1 MPISQI
7 LSPDRTFA
15 GVQGVSKK
23 RVLELTGKL
32 VAQHTNLDADAIY
45 DSLIAREKLGSTG
58 FGHGIAIPHCRLPGC
73 NKAVGALLQLD
84 SKIDFDALDG
94 EPVDLIFIL
103 LVPEE
108 ATEEHLQIL
117 KMLAER
123 LDQPTLRAALRK
135 AANAEE
141 LYQVMV
147 DTGNGS

>member
-1 MPISQI
+1 MQISHI
-7 LSPDRTFA
+7 LSPERTFA
-15 GVQGVSKK
+15 SVQGVSKK
-23 RVLELTGKL
+23 RVLELIGKL

-45 DSLIAREKLGSTG
+45 ESLIAREKLGSTG
-58 FGHGIAIPHCRLPGC
+58 FGHGIAIPHCRLTKC
-73 NKAVGALLQLD
+73 EQAIGALLQLD

-94 EPVDLIFIL
+94 EPVDLIFVL

-123 LDQPTLRAALRK
+123 LDQPTLRTALRQ

-147 DTGNGS
+147 DTSGGA

>member
-1 MPISQI
+1 MQISQI

-32 VAQHTNLDADAIY
+32 VAQHTSLDADAIY
-45 DSLIAREKLGSTG
+45 ESLIAREKLGSTG

-73 NKAVGALLQLD
+73 SKAVGALLQLD
-84 SKIDFDALDG
+84 GKIDFDALDG
-94 EPVDLIFIL
+94 EPVDLIFVL

-123 LDQPTLRAALRK
+123 LDQPTLRTALRK
-135 AANAEE
+135 AANAED

-147 DTGNGS
+147 DAGTGG

>member
-123 LDQPTLRAALRK
+123 LEP
-135 AANAEE
+135 
-141 LYQVMV
+141 
-147 DTGNGS
+147 